1 MRRKLWN
8 RCKNKKGS
16 ALIAVLIVFVVFVV
30 LGAAVISLSLAS
42 GSQTQAQIYQQQAYF
57 AAKSAVSATM
67 KYISDPNTTNLR
79 DNVNALTTGNT
90 LIATP
95 TFNLP
100 AATPATALKNVQS
113 CPITITK
120 ISATSLQVKATATVH
135 SITATAIAYMK
146 NTGSTGT
153 IVNPFNNIFYS
164 TNSSSTLDFS
174 SAKDIYGNIY
184 VGGTFNFNNS
194 GNIHG
199 NIYAQK
205 FIGNNNGA
213 IYGNVYTSSDV
224 TFPSSTKIAVDPADL
239 NSGNLFCGGNVTY
252 GNWSASVAGNVNI
265 TYSHTVTPY
274 RTTDTAQIKNI
285 VQTSTVPSIASPV
298 DFSNVINDI
307 NSYFSNCQSA
317 MDSNSF
323 NLTTPDNTPNKHPP
337 ISIGTN
343 GILAGHLS
351 NGNVSSAGYTV
362 NVNTGSGDV
371 VMNIDSKYFGDNPVN
386 LASYKIQVTGTHNF
400 YVYLTGNTTLQL
412 SGGDPIITMQNY
424 NSTNM
429 QNPASLDPPHIFVIG
444 TGSQT
449 VYLANDSEIDGYVF
463 LPNGTFK
470 SDGDKGHNG
479 YCVFGGV
486 IADSIPSATGS
497 SGTWQHVSP
506 NLSGTPLEHMGTY
519 VLPGSGGGSGSSS
532 WTLDGWADK

>member
-1 MRRKLWN
+1 MNIKRMYRKY
-8 RCKNKKGS
+8 REQTGS

-67 KYISDPNTTNLR
+67 NYIQNNSDLQTSISNTA
-79 DNVNALTTGNT
+79 VNATLGGNVAMTGQNIT
-90 LIATP
+90 NP
-95 TFNLP
+95 T
-100 AATPATALKNVQS
+100 V
-113 CPITITK
+113 TITK
-120 ISATSLQVKATATVH
+120 KSASSLKVASTATVH
-135 SITATAIAYMK
+135 GVSATAIAYMK

-153 IVNPFNNIFYS
+153 TVNPFDNIFYVS
-164 TNSSSTLDFS
+164 GNNNFNFTSNTT
-174 SAKDIYGNIY
+174 IYGNIY
-184 VGGTFNFNNS
+184 TEGSFDLDNSATLNGDIYAKNGFIIDRGGATVN
-194 GNIHG
+194 G
-199 NIYAQK
+199 NIYTQQ
-205 FIGNNNGA
+205 A
-213 IYGNVYTSSDV
+213 ITYNQV
-224 TFPSSTKIAVDPADL
+224 PSSVYSLTGLSFTCNRRGTTTVRDFIKL
-239 NSGNLFCGGNVTY
+239 GTNSTIPSNVQCP
-252 GNWSASVAGNVNI
+252 NI
-265 TYSHTVTPY
+265 TKGATLPTWS
-274 RTTDTAQIKNI
+274 
-285 VQTSTVPSIASPV
+285 SPF
-298 DFSNVINDI
+298 DFSNVINNI
-307 NSYFSNCQSA
+307 NSFPLFQNTSVPGIQF
-317 MDSNSF
+317 DSSKTISSSF
-323 NLTTPDNTPNKHPP
+323 KLLRYNNGTPTVTITIDT
-337 ISIGTN
+337 
-343 GILAGHLS
+343 
-351 NGNVSSAGYTV
+351 SAG
-362 NVNTGSGDV
+362 DV
-371 VMNIDSKYFGDNPVN
+371 CMFADSSYFGANPITLKN
-386 LASYKIQVTGTHNF
+386 TCINVTGNNNF

-449 VYLANDSEIDGYVF
+449 VYLANDAEIDGYVF

-519 VLPGSGGGSGSSS
+519 TLPGSGGGGTGS